1 LERSRWQ
8 WLEGVSYVSIMT
20 LRRGPVKALR
30 CGRHSAHDT
39 DFRPD
44 YDAPFR
50 TKTMS
55 LIRDLRSMP
64 RLVWVLF
71 AGTLVNRFGSFVFVF
86 LTFYL
91 TGKGYSASQAGFAV
105 GMYGVGAIGASLMGG
120 WLADHLGRRN
130 TIVLSMVLS
139 AITMM
144 IFSQATGYAVLVLLS
159 VLSGFCAE
167 MYRPA
172 ASALIADVTTP
183 AQRVTA
189 YSVYRLAINLG
200 FAIGPA
206 VGGFMAHKSF
216 FFLFAGDAVTS
227 LIYAGIA
234 IAMLPNRVVEHHVD
248 PAARNAFRV
257 IIHDGRYLLFLGA
270 TLMGSVVFMQHVSG
284 YPLQLKAYGYSSGTF
299 GLLLSLNGALICL
312 TELPLTTI
320 TRRHPPRKVMA
331 IGFLVFGSGFVL
343 TGFVSTLPLLAV
355 AAVLWTVGEML
366 YFPISAAH
374 VANSSPPHMRG
385 RYQGA
390 WGIAWGTGA
399 VIGPMVGTHVFEWHA
414 RALWLMCGACCLAGC
429 YLLLLA
435 TAPRRDG
442 VTPPVPRS

>member
-1 LERSRWQ
+1 
-8 WLEGVSYVSIMT
+8 
-20 LRRGPVKALR
+20 
-30 CGRHSAHDT
+30 
-39 DFRPD
+39 
-44 YDAPFR
+44 
-50 TKTMS
+50 
-55 LIRDLRSMP
+55 MP

-71 AGTLVNRFGSFVFVF
+71 AGTFVNRFGSFVFVF

-91 TGKGYSASQAGFAV
+91 TGRGYSAPQAGFAV

-139 AITMM
+139 AIVMM
-144 IFSQATGYAVLVLLS
+144 IFSQATGYPVLVALS
-159 VLSGFCAE
+159 VLAGFCSE

-189 YSVYRLAINLG
+189 YAVYRLAINLG

-206 VGGFMAHKSF
+206 VGGFMAHRSF
-216 FFLFAGDAVTS
+216 FYLFAGDAVTS

-248 PAARNAFRV
+248 PARKSAFRV
-257 IIHDGRYLLFLGA
+257 ITHDKRYLLFLMA

-284 YPLQLKAYGYSSGTF
+284 YPLQIKAYGYSSGTF

-320 TRRHPPRKVMA
+320 TRRFPPRNVMA

-343 TGFVSTLPLLAV
+343 TGFVSTIPLLAL
-355 AAVLWTVGEML
+355 AAILWTLGEML
-366 YFPISAAH
+366 YFPMSAAH

-399 VIGPMVGTHVFEWHA
+399 VIGPMVGTQLFEWDH
-414 RALWLMCGACCLAGC
+414 RALWVACGGCCLVGC
-429 YLLLLA
+429 YFLRRA
-435 TAPRRDG
+435 TAPQRVDI
-442 VTPPVPRS
+442 TPPPPRS

>member
-1 LERSRWQ
+1 ML
-8 WLEGVSYVSIMT
+8 V
-20 LRRGPVKALR
+20 
-30 CGRHSAHDT
+30 
-39 DFRPD
+39 F
-44 YDAPFR
+44 
-50 TKTMS
+50 MS

-105 GMYGVGAIGASLMGG
+105 GMYGVGAIGASLVGG

-130 TIVLSMVLS
+130 SIVLSMVLS
-139 AITMM
+139 AVTMM
-144 IFSQATGYAVLVLLS
+144 IFSRVTGYSVLVLLS
-159 VLSGFCAE
+159 VLAGFSAE

-206 VGGFMAHKSF
+206 IGGFIAHRSF
-216 FFLFAGDAVTS
+216 FYLFVGDAVTS

-234 IAMLPNRVVEHHVD
+234 IAMLPNRVMERHVD
-248 PAARNAFRV
+248 PAARNAFHV
-257 IIHDGRYLLFLGA
+257 IMHDTRYLIFLGA
-270 TLMGSVVFMQHVSG
+270 TLMGSMVFMQHVAS
-284 YPLQLKAYGYSSGTF
+284 YPLQIKAYGYSSGTF

-320 TRRHPPRKVMA
+320 TRRHAPRTVMS
-331 IGFLVFGSGFVL
+331 IGFLVFGSGFVM
-343 TGFVSTLPLLAV
+343 TGFVSSIPLLAT
-355 AAVLWTVGEML
+355 AAVLWTIGEML
-366 YFPISAAH
+366 YFPMSAAH

-399 VIGPMVGTHVFEWHA
+399 VIGPMLGTRLWEWHA
-414 RALWLMCGACCLAGC
+414 RALWLACGASCLIGC
-429 YLLLLA
+429 YLLRRA
-435 TAPRRDG
+435 TAPRPDQ
-442 VTPPVPRS
+442 VTTFLPQA